1 MFLQNEKLYWG
12 YKCTKFQRIARKDK
26 KASFNEQCIK
36 IEENNRSGK
45 TRNLIRKIGNIKG
58 TFLPKM
64 GTIKG
69 RNDRD
74 LVNTE
79 EIKRWKEY
87 TEGLY
92 KKGNEPDNHD
102 GVVTHLEPDPGM

>member
-1 MFLQNEKLYWG
+1 MLNRK
-12 YKCTKFQRIARKDK
+12 KTTKSERLESLFRK
-26 KASFNEQCIK
+26 
-36 IEENNRSGK
+36 
-45 TRNLIRKIGNIKG
+45 TGNFKRA
-58 TFLPKM
+58 FHPKM

-87 TEGLY
+87 TEELF
-92 KKGNEPDNHD
+92 KKDVNEPDYYD
-102 GVVTHLEPDPGM
+102 SVVSHSEPDILENGS